1 VPNVFSVSN
10 YWSERVA
17 KAVEAARKL
26 LPEERFHAAET
37 GTADEAGPGP
47 ATAARKRKRAAGT
60 ETVPAVEAAEAVTEP
75 VVEAGPARKR
85 KAGTAVAVAPVAAE
99 AEAPAAPAAGVT
111 RKRNRRAPPPARKK
125 LNKVGPGSLF
135 PVNKPKAT
143 KAKAPEPKVEYEKN
157 VKLEPLVKE
166 DDR

>member
-1 VPNVFSVSN
+1 M
-10 YWSERVA
+10 A

-60 ETVPAVEAAEAVTEP
+60 ETVTAAEATEAAPEP

-85 KAGTAVAVAPVAAE
+85 KAGTAVAVAPVATE

-143 KAKAPEPKVEYEKN
+143 KAKAKATKAKAPEPKVEYEKN